1 MFSPGSPRSCSH
13 TMTLAS
19 MNDSVS
25 IFKDGKL
32 KPGIYMIQNVVSQT
46 YVDMQEHSREVCC
59 RPDTR
64 LEGKGLVG
72 SCLHLTRNHIHGH
85 LQWEILPSGP
95 GYTIRRVRIEP
106 PFSSPCTERGDVART
121 RQPRQILYHALWVR
135 KRKCCIRCCF
145 SRGLENGDR
154 P

>member
-1 MFSPGSPRSCSH
+1 MHPLHTLRVDFSMINRFPDHGPTASTARENCGPPPCSRSSCSH
-13 TMTLAS
+13 TMTLTSA
-19 MNDSVS
+19 NDFAS

-46 YVDMQEHSREVCC
+46 YVDMREHSRELCC

-72 SCLHLTRNHIHGH
+72 SCPHLTHNRIHGH

-106 PFSSPCTERGDVART
+106 SFTLSCTERGDVART
-121 RQPRQILYHALWVR
+121 GQP
-135 KRKCCIRCCF
+135 
-145 SRGLENGDR
+145 
-154 P
+154 